1 MQRKSTKTP
10 NPTRRRALSIR
21 QPYVE
26 MILRGIK
33 KAEYRN
39 RPTKVR
45 GLIYI
50 YAGLKPGDAKFFR
63 HLKVE
68 PGELPTGLVVGTA
81 ELVDCRP
88 SRKYR
93 GEFDWILRHP
103 KRLRNPF
110 KPKCQPQPAW
120 FFPR

>member
-1 MQRKSTKTP
+1 MKRKSTKTP
-10 NPTRRRALSIR
+10 NRTRALSIR

-45 GLIYI
+45 GLIYL
-50 YAGLKPGDAKFFR
+50 YAGLKPGDEESF
-63 HLKVE
+63 HDLKVE

-93 GEFDWILRHP
+93 GEFEWILRHP
-103 KRLRNPF
+103 KRLKRPF
-110 KPKCQPQPAW
+110 KPKNEPQPAW
-120 FFPR
+120 FFPK